1 MNTKTRILECVP
13 NISEGRN
20 PAIIQ
25 KIARVVEKVEGVRL
39 LDIDP
44 GVATHR
50 TVITFVG
57 PPEAVIEAAF
67 HLIKEAAA
75 SIDMRQHQ
83 GEHPRMGATDVCPLV
98 PVSGIT
104 LEEAAE
110 YAHQLGKRVGE
121 ELGIPVYMY
130 EAAATS
136 PDRTNLAVIRSGE
149 YEGLEKKL
157 LDPAWKPDY
166 GPTRFNPGA
175 GATVIGA
182 RDFLIA
188 YNVNLNTTSVR
199 RANAVAFDIR
209 EQGRVQREGNTL
221 TGKIKRDENGEPL
234 RIPGELI
241 GVKAIGWFIE
251 EYGVAQVSMNIT
263 NVKATPF
270 HIAFEACRNSA
281 NRRGMRV
288 TGSELVGLIPKKA
301 LIDAGK
307 YFLHQQHRST
317 GIPEREIIHIAVKS
331 MGLDELTP
339 FDPDKKIIEYL
350 LEDKVKTPLVNLSL
364 QGFAYKTAS
373 ESVAPGGGS
382 VSAYAG
388 ALGAALAT
396 MVANLSAH
404 KRGWDDRWQYFS
416 EQAEIGQSLV
426 DKLLFLVDE
435 DTHAFNKIIDAV
447 RMPKSTVEEK
457 KLRKSAM
464 EDATKYAI
472 HVPLEVMRTVFRSL
486 PLVENMIENGNP
498 SSVSDAGVGI
508 LCLRAAAWG
517 AWLNVKIN
525 MSGISDETF
534 KQDILE
540 EGQTLIDTID
550 RQEQELRLKLEK
562 LL

>member
-136 PDRTNLAVIRSGE
+136 PERTNLAVIRSGE

>member
-157 LDPAWKPDY
+157 LVPAWKPDY